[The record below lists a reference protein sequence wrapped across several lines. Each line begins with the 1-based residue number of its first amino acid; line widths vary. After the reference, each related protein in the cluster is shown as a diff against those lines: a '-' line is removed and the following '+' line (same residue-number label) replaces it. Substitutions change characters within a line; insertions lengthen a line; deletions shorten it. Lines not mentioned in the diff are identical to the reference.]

1 MNRKNAPRNAS
12 AGPGR
17 PQKPGETP
25 QKPGPYRPIDPEHRP
40 PPAKPT
46 PDIVIPPGHKP
57 LPPTKR
63 PGEEWIPQKQP
74 W

>member
-1 MNRKNAPRNAS
+1 MSKHRTSGSLA

-25 QKPGPYRPIDPEHRP
+25 QKPGPYTPVDPKHRP
-40 PPAKPT
+40 PPSKPE
-46 PDIVIPPGHKP
+46 PDITMPPGHKP

-63 PGEEWIPQKQP
+63 PGEEWIPKRRP
-74 W
+74 